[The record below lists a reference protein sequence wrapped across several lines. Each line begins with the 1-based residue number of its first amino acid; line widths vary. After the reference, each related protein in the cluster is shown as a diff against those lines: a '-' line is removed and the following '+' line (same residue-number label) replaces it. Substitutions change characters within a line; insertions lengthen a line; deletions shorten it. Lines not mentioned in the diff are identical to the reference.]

1 MGNPPNKITYIS
13 PYFKLVLGCVFI
25 LTIVSLS
32 VSIYLSCDKLLTDEA
47 KKLIG
52 VCTTCYQ
59 MGFGAI
65 IGLLG
70 GKAL

>member
-1 MGNPPNKITYIS
+1 MSSHPTKIIYVS
-13 PYFKLVLGCVFI
+13 PYFKLVLGCIFI
-25 LTIVSLS
+25 LTIVSLC
-32 VSIYLSCDKLLTDEA
+32 VSFYLSGDKSLTDEA